1 MNSRKKLCEMTQEEL
16 DAISVFD
23 MLKPDEEHER
33 YLKNKV
39 RREEELRYKYRYD
52 IWWDNFCFALGL
64 IFAAFLFVYL
74 AMDQFL
80 FVYEH
85 GFVPDGYI
93 FDILLT
99 FIGSFAA
106 GWILYGAMEDR
117 EQFFN
122 MSGLAILVYIAYS
135 IFS

>member
-1 MNSRKKLCEMTQEEL
+1 MYFINGKQFSGRLLSASERKQRAREYAREE
-16 DAISVFD
+16 AQ
-23 MLKPDEEHER
+23 KEHER
-33 YLKNKV
+33 KI
-39 RREEELRYKYRYD
+39 ELY
-52 IWWDNFCFALGL
+52 WDNFCFVLGL
-64 IFAAFLFVYL
+64 IFMAVLFVSL
-74 AMDQFL
+74 TMDQFL

-85 GFVPDGYI
+85 GFVPNGYI

-99 FIGSFAA
+99 FIGSFVA